1 MARGFCAVVG
11 ALLVGQATAFFG
23 SPSAFMT
30 GTMSPGLR
38 TPGATSALGRE
49 ARTYRRLSTAKSGAA
64 STVMMPIGVPKVAY
78 RVPGAPTA
86 DWVDIYNRLYRER
99 IIFLGQEIDDELAN
113 QIIGVL
119 LYLDSEDSTKPIYL
133 YVNCPGGSVIAGL
146 ALFDTMQHIRSE
158 VVTINVGLAASMASF
173 ILAAGAKVEAT
184 QIMHIRDNIVRM
196 YAMMTGQTQEQITI
210 DLDRDNFMSAQA
222 AADYGLV
229 DNVIKLSKK

>member
-119 LYLDSEDSTKPIYL
+119 L
-133 YVNCPGGSVIAGL
+133 
-146 ALFDTMQHIRSE
+146 
-158 VVTINVGLAASMASF
+158 
-173 ILAAGAKVEAT
+173 
-184 QIMHIRDNIVRM
+184 
-196 YAMMTGQTQEQITI
+196 
-210 DLDRDNFMSAQA
+210 
-222 AADYGLV
+222 
-229 DNVIKLSKK
+229 